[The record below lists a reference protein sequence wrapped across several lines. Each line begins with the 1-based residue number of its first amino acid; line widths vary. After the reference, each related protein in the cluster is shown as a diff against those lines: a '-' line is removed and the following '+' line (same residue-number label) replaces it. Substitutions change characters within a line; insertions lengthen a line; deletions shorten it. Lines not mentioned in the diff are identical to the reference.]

1 MLLRYNKSTYK
12 RRFTMA
18 KNTLPEGNLKDGSG
32 RKEHQR
38 MKHFLVYM
46 YLLKYTDEANAATGE
61 VIADD
66 LKKKW
71 GINAERRSIYKDIR
85 ELNIAFIMVDKG
97 CSFAKAEKLLDEN
110 EKLETI
116 KYSHPHGYYVARRP
130 ISPKNA
136 RLLAE
141 CIYNARFIPEEKER
155 QLIKQI
161 CTFLSEA
168 HRDKIDN
175 KVFNIDRLATNN
187 ADTIKNLD
195 EINKALRKVKING
208 KNCCRQIQFNYL
220 KYTIQDL
227 EQPIER
233 KHGEK
238 YIVSPYEVLIS
249 EGNYYL
255 IGLNEKQKL
264 TTYRIDRMKN
274 VGVLNVP
281 REQTEECKNLDKKDY
296 LKRVIS
302 MYSGKRQSVEIRFI
316 NPLLDTVIDR
326 FGTSAGTTYSKV
338 DENHF
343 LIRTSIE
350 VSDQFFAWI
359 CGFGKKAKI
368 TYPESVV
375 TAFKDFLDKIQ
386 SIY

>member
-1 MLLRYNKSTYK
+1 
-12 RRFTMA
+12 MA

-46 YLLKYTDEANAATGE
+46 YLLKHTDEAHPATGE
-61 VIADD
+61 WIADE

-85 ELNIAFIMVDKG
+85 ELNIAFIMVDKD
-97 CSFAKAEKLLDEN
+97 CSFEKAEKLLAEN

-116 KYSHPHGYYVARRP
+116 KRKHPQGYYVARRP

-141 CIYNARFIPEEKER
+141 CIYNARFIPEEKEK

-168 HRDKIDN
+168 HREKIDN

-208 KNCCRQIQFNYL
+208 INCCRKIQFNYL

-255 IGLNEKQKL
+255 LGLN
-264 TTYRIDRMKN
+264 
-274 VGVLNVP
+274 
-281 REQTEECKNLDKKDY
+281 
-296 LKRVIS
+296 
-302 MYSGKRQSVEIRFI
+302 
-316 NPLLDTVIDR
+316 
-326 FGTSAGTTYSKV
+326 
-338 DENHF
+338 
-343 LIRTSIE
+343 
-350 VSDQFFAWI
+350 
-359 CGFGKKAKI
+359 
-368 TYPESVV
+368 
-375 TAFKDFLDKIQ
+375 
-386 SIY
+386 